1 LKSWSIIKIFDGSSL
16 STVFGLFGEKLSA
29 LKWYETG
36 LESQVLN
43 NFLTILMT

>member
-1 LKSWSIIKIFDGSSL
+1 MKSWSIIKIFDGSSL

-43 NFLTILMT
+43 WRI